1 VVFLGGFFWVG
12 FYCQPCFQALLAAEN
27 GGFLATYY
35 WAAHY
40 QTGRP
45 LDWFTLGAI
54 IIVLGGTLI
63 GLLALLLYYR
73 SKAEQFFYAAF
84 GYLFKQPL
92 QLSYLCGCLSCWIR
106 IQIPN

>member
-1 VVFLGGFFWVG
+1 MVLLVFFRVDFFGWVFFG
-12 FYCQPCFQALLAAEN
+12 WVFYCQPCFQALLAAEN

-73 SKAEQFFYAAF
+73 ST
-84 GYLFKQPL
+84 
-92 QLSYLCGCLSCWIR
+92 I
-106 IQIPN
+106 